1 MIEKLNIIQAVSD
14 LINAG
19 GFVIWVILLVS
30 IVLWGLLLERYLF
43 LWFDYPKL
51 KKEYLGKWE
60 QYSDKTSWQSE
71 KFREAIIAEV
81 SLSLNKT
88 MLLIKSLIGLC
99 PMLGLLGTVTGM
111 IHVFDVMT
119 YLDSNNARAM
129 ASGISMATI
138 PTMAGMVIAISGIYF
153 SVRLTSRF
161 KHEIQIINNQ
171 LTMD

>member
-1 MIEKLNIIQAVSD
+1 MMIDFDILHAITS

-19 GFVIWVILLVS
+19 GLIIWVILGVS
-30 IVLWGLLLERYLF
+30 IALWGLLFERYLF
-43 LWFDYPKL
+43 FWFDYPEL
-51 KKEYLGKWE
+51 KNNIVKQW
-60 QYSDKTSWQSE
+60 QVRADKNSWHSE
-71 KFREAIIAEV
+71 KIRDFLVSEIA
-81 SLSLNKT
+81 LNLNKS

-99 PMLGLLGTVTGM
+99 PMLGLIGTVTGM

-153 SVRLTSRF
+153 NVRLTSRIRY
-161 KHEIQIINNQ
+161 EIQSVHDQ
-171 LTMD
+171 LTIE